1 MSGAKYHK
9 LRGRDIASEPNLM
22 SAGCGEFTYLISYRI
37 GFGLCQFNRVDRAV
51 FERVVL
57 IDNSIDCAIGR
68 FVNVFKKDITEKRS
82 DIGSYA
88 IAKLHDGCLA
98 GSALRDVKL
107 RFRAFRNEFLIPK
120 FVWGDEFGGGDGNQ
134 LVTNSGNTD
143 DSNQSAPSEQEYID
157 NNQKPSRDI
166 NGT

>member
-9 LRGRDIASEPNLM
+9 LRTRDIASEPNLM

-88 IAKLHDGCLA
+88 IAKLDDGSLA

-107 RFRAFRNEFLIPK
+107 RFRGLRNEFLIPIR
-120 FVWGDEFGGGDGNQ
+120 WRRREPTRNQ
-134 LVTNSGNTD
+134 
-143 DSNQSAPSEQEYID
+143 
-157 NNQKPSRDI
+157 RR
-166 NGT
+166 